1 MRRIYRNHSRSRL
14 QNGGTPLTKRIFHSI
29 ISVSAAVLIA
39 SVVLIFGVFYS
50 QFSKDRLTQLENHAK
65 SVSVGIS
72 VYGTEFLQNIGESGY
87 RVTYISGKGEVLF
100 DSEGDFSE
108 MENHLER
115 EEIAEAAK
123 VGKGESKRLSKT
135 LSEVYIYYAKKL
147 PDGSFIR
154 LSVTRDSVFAVFSK
168 SAAPAILIIFFA
180 FLLSVFAAK
189 RLSKKIVEPLNA
201 LDLDNPLEN
210 KNCDEVAPLLR
221 RISAQQKE
229 LRRQEEKLRKKKTE
243 LETVLEN
250 MDEGIILLTF
260 EGKIV
265 SINSAAK
272 RIFGYSGNPEGENL
286 SAVCRDI
293 SVKEAFSEAVK
304 GGHFEKTAEL
314 SGGYFRIDANPVY
327 SGEKVFGAALFLF
340 DVTEKEDSEQMRREF
355 TANVSHELKT
365 PLHSITG
372 FSELMASGIMKQ
384 EDYIP
389 CARRI
394 HDEAKRMTRLIEDI
408 ISLSH
413 LDENAH
419 DMKREKVDLFAV
431 CENVKKN
438 LEVAADAMEV
448 ELSLSGEKTEIEG
461 IPELLEAIVF
471 NLCDNAIKYN
481 RKGGKVSVSVT
492 KTEREAVL
500 SVKDTGIGIP
510 PEQFERVFE
519 RFYRVDKSHSK
530 EVGGTGLG
538 LSIVKHAA
546 KIHGAKIE
554 IESEIGEGTTIV
566 VRFSVC

>member
-1 MRRIYRNHSRSRL
+1 M
-14 QNGGTPLTKRIFHSI
+14 TKRIFHSI

-50 QFSKDRLTQLENHAK
+50 QFSKDRLIQLENHAK

-72 VYGTEFLQNIGESGY
+72 VYGTEFLQNIDESGY
-87 RVTYISGKGEVLF
+87 RVTYISETGEVLF

-123 VGKGESKRLSKT
+123 TGKGESKRLSKT

-265 SINSAAK
+265 SINSAA
-272 RIFGYSGNPEGENL
+272 
-286 SAVCRDI
+286 
-293 SVKEAFSEAVK
+293 
-304 GGHFEKTAEL
+304 
-314 SGGYFRIDANPVY
+314 
-327 SGEKVFGAALFLF
+327 
-340 DVTEKEDSEQMRREF
+340 
-355 TANVSHELKT
+355 
-365 PLHSITG
+365 
-372 FSELMASGIMKQ
+372 
-384 EDYIP
+384 
-389 CARRI
+389 
-394 HDEAKRMTRLIEDI
+394 
-408 ISLSH
+408 
-413 LDENAH
+413 
-419 DMKREKVDLFAV
+419 
-431 CENVKKN
+431 
-438 LEVAADAMEV
+438 
-448 ELSLSGEKTEIEG
+448 
-461 IPELLEAIVF
+461 
-471 NLCDNAIKYN
+471 
-481 RKGGKVSVSVT
+481 
-492 KTEREAVL
+492 
-500 SVKDTGIGIP
+500 
-510 PEQFERVFE
+510 
-519 RFYRVDKSHSK
+519 
-530 EVGGTGLG
+530 
-538 LSIVKHAA
+538 
-546 KIHGAKIE
+546 
-554 IESEIGEGTTIV
+554 
-566 VRFSVC
+566 

>member
-1 MRRIYRNHSRSRL
+1 M
-14 QNGGTPLTKRIFHSI
+14 TKRIFHSI
-29 ISVSAAVLIA
+29 ISVAAAVLLV
-39 SVVLIFGVFYS
+39 SVLIIFGVFYS
-50 QFSKDRLTQLENHAK
+50 GFSDDRLFQLQSQAK
-65 SVSVGIS
+65 TVSAGILLS
-72 VYGTEFLQNIGESGY
+72 GTDYLESIEAKDY
-87 RVTYISGKGEVLF
+87 RITYISSEGEVLF

-108 MENHLER
+108 MENHFER
-115 EEIAEAAK
+115 EEIKKAAEN
-123 VGKGESKRLSKT
+123 GSGESRRYSET
-135 LSEVYIYYAKKL
+135 FSEVYIYYAEKL

-154 LSVTRDSVFAVFSK
+154 LSITRDSVFALFIK
-168 SAAPAILIIFFA
+168 AALPSVLIIFFA
-180 FLLSVFAAK
+180 LFLSVFVAK

-221 RISAQQKE
+221 RISVQQIQLKKH
-229 LRRQEEKLRKKKTE
+229 EEKLRKKENE

-250 MDEGIILLTF
+250 MNEGILLLTF

-272 RIFGYSGNPEGENL
+272 RIFGYSGEAEGENL
-286 SAVCRDI
+286 SFVCRDI
-293 SVKEAFSEAVK
+293 SVKEAFSEAAK
-304 GGHFEKTAEL
+304 GNRFEKTVEL
-314 SGGYFRIDANPVY
+314 SGGYYRIDANPVY
-327 SGEKVFGAALFLF
+327 SGEKIFGVALFFF
-340 DVTEKEDSEQMRREF
+340 DVTEKENSEQIRREF

-389 CARRI
+389 CAKRI

-419 DMKREKVDLFAV
+419 DMKRETVDLYTV
-431 CENVKKN
+431 SENVIKS
-438 LEVAADAMEV
+438 LDVAADAMEV

-461 IPELLEAIVF
+461 IPELLETIVF

-510 PEQFERVFE
+510 PEQFERIFE

-554 IESEIGEGTTIV
+554 IESEIGEGTEIKV
-566 VRFSVC
+566 IFKISERA

>member
-1 MRRIYRNHSRSRL
+1 M
-14 QNGGTPLTKRIFHSI
+14 TKRIFHSI
-29 ISVSAAVLIA
+29 ISVAATVLLASVLI
-39 SVVLIFGVFYS
+39 IFGVFYS
-50 QFSKDRLTQLENHAK
+50 GFSDDRLSQLQIQAK
-65 SVSVGIS
+65 TVSAGILIS
-72 VYGTEFLQNIGESGY
+72 GTDYLESIEAKDY
-87 RVTYISGKGEVLF
+87 RITYISSEGEVLF

-115 EEIAEAAK
+115 EEIKKAAEN
-123 VGKGESKRLSKT
+123 GNGESRRYSET
-135 LSEVYIYYAKKL
+135 FSEVYIYYAEKL

-154 LSVTRDSVFAVFSK
+154 LSITSDSVFALFIK
-168 SAAPAILIIFFA
+168 AALPSVLIIFFA
-180 FLLSVFAAK
+180 LFLSVFVAK

-221 RISAQQKE
+221 RISAQQIQLKKH
-229 LRRQEEKLRKKKTE
+229 EEKLRKKENE

-250 MDEGIILLTF
+250 MNEGILLLTF

-272 RIFGYSGNPEGENL
+272 RIFGYSGEAEGENL
-286 SAVCRDI
+286 SFVCRDI
-293 SVKEAFSEAVK
+293 SVKEAFSEAA
-304 GGHFEKTAEL
+304 GGNRFEKTAEL
-314 SGGYFRIDANPVY
+314 SGGYYRIDANPVY
-327 SGEKVFGAALFLF
+327 SGEKIFGVALFFF
-340 DVTEKEDSEQMRREF
+340 DVTEKENSEQIRREF

-384 EDYIP
+384 EDNVP
-389 CARRI
+389 CAKRI
-394 HDEAKRMTRLIEDI
+394 YDEAKRMTRLIEDI

-419 DMKREKVDLFAV
+419 DMKRETVDLYAV
-431 CENVKKN
+431 SENVIKS
-438 LEVAADAMEV
+438 LDVAADAMEV

-461 IPELLEAIVF
+461 IPELLETIVF

-510 PEQFERVFE
+510 PEQFERIFE

>member
-1 MRRIYRNHSRSRL
+1 M
-14 QNGGTPLTKRIFHSI
+14 TKRIFHSI
-29 ISVSAAVLIA
+29 ISVATAVLLA
-39 SVVLIFGVFYS
+39 SVLIIFGVFYS
-50 QFSKDRLTQLENHAK
+50 GFSDDRLSQLQSQAK
-65 SVSVGIS
+65 TVSAGILLS
-72 VYGTEFLQNIGESGY
+72 GTDYLESIEAKDY
-87 RVTYISGKGEVLF
+87 RITYISSEGEVLF

-115 EEIAEAAK
+115 EEIKKAAEN
-123 VGKGESKRLSKT
+123 GSGESRRYSET
-135 LSEVYIYYAKKL
+135 FSEVYIYYAEKL

-154 LSVTRDSVFAVFSK
+154 LSITRDSVFALFIKTALPSV
-168 SAAPAILIIFFA
+168 LIIFFA
-180 FLLSVFAAK
+180 LFLSVFVAK

-221 RISAQQKE
+221 RISVQQIQLKKH
-229 LRRQEEKLRKKKTE
+229 EEKLRKKENE

-250 MDEGIILLTF
+250 MNEGILLLTF

-272 RIFGYSGNPEGENL
+272 RIFGYSGEAEGENL
-286 SAVCRDI
+286 SFVCRDI
-293 SVKEAFSEAVK
+293 SVKEAFSEAAK
-304 GGHFEKTAEL
+304 GNRFEKTAEL
-314 SGGYFRIDANPVY
+314 SGGFYRIDANPVY
-327 SGEKVFGAALFLF
+327 SGEKIFGVALFFF
-340 DVTEKEDSEQMRREF
+340 DVTEKENSEQIRREF

-389 CARRI
+389 CAKRI

-419 DMKREKVDLFAV
+419 DMKRETVDLYAV
-431 CENVKKN
+431 SENVIKS
-438 LEVAADAMEV
+438 LDVAADAMEV

-461 IPELLEAIVF
+461 IPELLETIVF

-481 RKGGKVSVSVT
+481 RKGGKISVSVT

-510 PEQFERVFE
+510 PEQFERIFE

-554 IESEIGEGTTIV
+554 IESEIGEGTEIKV
-566 VRFSVC
+566 IFKISERA

>member
-1 MRRIYRNHSRSRL
+1 M
-14 QNGGTPLTKRIFHSI
+14 TKRIFHSI

-39 SVVLIFGVFYS
+39 SVILIFGVFYS
-50 QFSKDRLTQLENHAK
+50 QISNDRLLQLESQAK
-65 SVSVGIS
+65 TISAGIALS
-72 VYGTEFLQNIGESGY
+72 GTNFLENIETKDY
-87 RVTYISGKGEVLF
+87 RVTYISETGEVLF

-123 VGKGESKRLSKT
+123 DGKGESRRLSKT
-135 LSEVYIYYAKKL
+135 LSKVYIYYAKKL

-168 SAAPAILIIFFA
+168 AALPAILIIFFA

-189 RLSKKIVEPLNA
+189 RLSKKIVEPLNT

-229 LRRQEEKLRKKKTE
+229 LKKQEEKLRKKKNE

-272 RIFGYSGNPEGENL
+272 RIFGCSGNPEGENL
-286 SAVCRDI
+286 STVCRDV
-293 SVKEAFSEAVK
+293 SVTEAFSEAAS
-304 GGHFEKTAEL
+304 GRHFEKNAEL

-327 SGEKVFGAALFLF
+327 SGEKIFGVALFLF

-389 CARRI
+389 CAKRI

-419 DMKREKVDLFAV
+419 DMKREKADLFAV
-431 CENVKKN
+431 CKNVIKN
-438 LEVAADAMEV
+438 LDVAVQAMEV
-448 ELSLSGEKTEIEG
+448 EISLSGEKTEIEG

-481 RKGGKVSVSVT
+481 RRGGKVFVSVC
-492 KTEREAVL
+492 KNKKEAVL

-510 PEQFERVFE
+510 PEHRERIFE

-546 KIHGAKIE
+546 KVHNAKIE
-554 IESEIGEGTTIV
+554 LESKPGEGTTVTLI
-566 VRFSVC
+566 FSAK

>member
-1 MRRIYRNHSRSRL
+1 M
-14 QNGGTPLTKRIFHSI
+14 TKRIFHSI
-29 ISVSAAVLIA
+29 ISVAAAVLLA
-39 SVVLIFGVFYS
+39 SVLIIFGVFYS
-50 QFSKDRLTQLENHAK
+50 GFSDDRLFQLQRQAK
-65 SVSVGIS
+65 TVSAGIFLF
-72 VYGTEFLQNIGESGY
+72 GTDYLESIEAKDY
-87 RVTYISGKGEVLF
+87 RMTYISSEGEVLF

-115 EEIAEAAK
+115 EEIKKAAES
-123 VGKGESKRLSKT
+123 GNGESRRYSET
-135 LSEVYIYYAKKL
+135 FSEVYIYYAEKL

-154 LSVTRDSVFAVFSK
+154 LSVTRDSVFSLFIKAVLPSI
-168 SAAPAILIIFFA
+168 PVIFFA
-180 FLLSVFAAK
+180 LFLSVFVAK

-221 RISAQQKE
+221 RISAQQIQLKKH
-229 LRRQEEKLRKKKTE
+229 EEKLRKKENE

-250 MDEGIILLTF
+250 MSEGILLLTF

-272 RIFGYSGNPEGENL
+272 RIFGYSGEAEGENL
-286 SAVCRDI
+286 SFVCRDI
-293 SVKEAFSEAVK
+293 SVKEAFFEAAK
-304 GGHFEKTAEL
+304 GNRFEKTAEL
-314 SGGYFRIDANPVY
+314 SGGYYRIDANPVY
-327 SGEKVFGAALFLF
+327 SGEKIFGVALFFF
-340 DVTEKEDSEQMRREF
+340 DVTEKENSEQIRREF

-389 CARRI
+389 CAKRI

-419 DMKREKVDLFAV
+419 GMKRETVDLYAV
-431 CENVKKN
+431 SENVIKN
-438 LEVAADAMEV
+438 LDVAAQAMEV
-448 ELSLSGEKTEIEG
+448 ELSLSGGKTEIEG

-471 NLCDNAIKYN
+471 NLCDNAVKYN
-481 RKGGKVSVSVT
+481 RKGGKVNVSVT
-492 KTEREAVL
+492 KTANEAVL
-500 SVKDTGIGIP
+500 SVMDTGIGIS

-554 IESEIGEGTTIV
+554 IESEIGEGTTMV

>member
-1 MRRIYRNHSRSRL
+1 M
-14 QNGGTPLTKRIFHSI
+14 TKRIFHSI
-29 ISVSAAVLIA
+29 IFVATAVLLA
-39 SVVLIFGVFYS
+39 SVLIIFGVFYS
-50 QFSKDRLTQLENHAK
+50 GFSDDRLSQLQSQAK
-65 SVSVGIS
+65 TVSAGILLS
-72 VYGTEFLQNIGESGY
+72 GTDYLESIEAKDY
-87 RVTYISGKGEVLF
+87 RITYISSEGEVLF

-115 EEIAEAAK
+115 EEIKKAAEN
-123 VGKGESKRLSKT
+123 GNGESRRYSET
-135 LSEVYIYYAKKL
+135 FSEVYIYYAEKL

-154 LSVTRDSVFAVFSK
+154 LSITRDSVFTLFIK
-168 SAAPAILIIFFA
+168 AALPSVLIIFFSL
-180 FLLSVFAAK
+180 FLSVFVAK

-221 RISAQQKE
+221 RISAQQIQLKKH
-229 LRRQEEKLRKKKTE
+229 EEKLRKKENE

-250 MDEGIILLTF
+250 MNEGILLLTF

-272 RIFGYSGNPEGENL
+272 RIFGYSGEAEGENL
-286 SAVCRDI
+286 SFVCRDI
-293 SVKEAFSEAVK
+293 SVKEAFSEAAK
-304 GGHFEKTAEL
+304 GNRFEKTAEL
-314 SGGYFRIDANPVY
+314 SGGYYRIDANPVY
-327 SGEKVFGAALFLF
+327 SGEKIFGVALFFF
-340 DVTEKEDSEQMRREF
+340 DVTEKENSEQIRREF

-384 EDYIP
+384 EDYVP
-389 CARRI
+389 CAKRI

-413 LDENAH
+413 LDENAR
-419 DMKREKVDLFAV
+419 DMKRETVDLYV
-431 CENVKKN
+431 VSENVIKS
-438 LEVAADAMEV
+438 LDVAADAIDV

-461 IPELLEAIVF
+461 IPELLETIVF

-510 PEQFERVFE
+510 TEQFERIFE

-554 IESEIGEGTTIV
+554 IESEIGEGTTMV